1 MTQLRCWPGCIAR
14 VIVPNSVTRDRIV
27 ACIRLLSPGEE
38 LQIEG
43 ATCEAAPPDW
53 GPTWHVRGRLL
64 ARAPDGSDMEIEEGP
79 LPDKALQPLIDP
91 GDGARDETLEWLP
104 VPTKEAEPCAQS

>member
-1 MTQLRCWPGCIAR
+1 
-14 VIVPNSVTRDRIV
+14 
-27 ACIRLLSPGEE
+27 
-38 LQIEG
+38 
-43 ATCEAAPPDW
+43 
-53 GPTWHVRGRLL
+53 
-64 ARAPDGSDMEIEEGP
+64 MEIEEGP